1 VLVKANLTKVRDATP
16 RVLAGASQNLALT
29 KSKEGVKNKMKKLTH
44 KLMKGFVARITL
56 FLIVGLAVPSMVFAD
71 VTDAKR
77 LLKAMSDH
85 LAAQKALSFEY
96 DAALEIVTTEDQKIA
111 LASSGSVVLN
121 RPDKIR
127 TTRAGG
133 FVDVE
138 TFFDGD
144 LLTILG
150 KNENVYAQAAVPG
163 TIDELI
169 DELRTTYDRPLPAG
183 NFLLSKPY
191 DEMMLDVIDIKDIGS
206 GVIGGVEC
214 DHLAFRKEQVDWQI
228 WIAQG
233 EDPYPCKYSVTTN
246 DLPRSPQ
253 YTIQFRNWKSG
264 TAVAATDFSFKNTT
278 GADEVKLKDLKGTG
292 DLPPNFTMGESK

>member
-1 VLVKANLTKVRDATP
+1 MRKVIR
-16 RVLAGASQNLALT
+16 
-29 KSKEGVKNKMKKLTH
+29 KW
-44 KLMKGFVARITL
+44 MKGSAPAITL
-56 FLIVGLAVPSMVFAD
+56 SLIVGLVVPSMVFAD
-71 VTDAKR
+71 ETDARR

-85 LAAQKALSFEY
+85 LVAQKALSFEY
-96 DAALEIVTTEDQKIA
+96 DASLEIVTTDDQKLA
-111 LASSGSVVLN
+111 LSSSGSVLLN
-121 RPDKIR
+121 RPDKIH

-133 FVDVE
+133 FADVE
-138 TFFDGD
+138 TFFDGK

-150 KNENVYAQAAVPG
+150 KNLNVYAQAAVPG

-183 NFLLSKPY
+183 NFLLSNPY

-233 EDPYPCKYSVTTN
+233 EHPYPCKYSVTTN

-253 YTIQFRNWKSG
+253 YTIQFRDWKSG
-264 TAVAATDFSFKNTT
+264 DAVAATNFSFKNTT

>member
-1 VLVKANLTKVRDATP
+1 
-16 RVLAGASQNLALT
+16 
-29 KSKEGVKNKMKKLTH
+29 
-44 KLMKGFVARITL
+44 MKGSVVGMSL
-56 FLIVGLAVPSMVFAD
+56 SLIVGLVAPSILYAD
-71 VTDAKR
+71 ETDAKR

-85 LAAQKALSFEY
+85 LVAQKALSFEY
-96 DAALEIVTTEDQKIA
+96 DASLEIVTTDDQKIS

-121 RPDKIR
+121 RPGKIH

-133 FVDVE
+133 FADVE
-138 TFFDGD
+138 IFFDGN

-150 KNENVYAQAAVPG
+150 KNLNVYAQVAAPD

-183 NFLLSKPY
+183 NFLLSNPF
-191 DEMMLDVIDIKDIGS
+191 DAMMLDVVDIKDIGS

-233 EDPYPCKYSVTTN
+233 EQPYPCKYSVTTN

-253 YTIQFRNWKSG
+253 YVIQFRNWKG
-264 TAVAATDFSFKNTT
+264 GAAVAATDFSFKNAT
-278 GADEVKLKDLKGTG
+278 GAEKVDLKDLKDTG
-292 DLPPNFTMGESK
+292 DLPPNFTMGESE